1 MTQFRNKK
9 PKPARPQP
17 RVHNLGREFP
27 QVKGRPGERIQ
38 LTTQSG
44 YHAVTIRFQDNT
56 DLEVRIHPALSF
68 TAALY
73 DWKSGSQRVLK
84 RWPTIQAR

>member
-1 MTQFRNKK
+1 MNRSGRKRPRK
-9 PKPARPQP
+9 PQKPHKSKRLIAFPEAR
-17 RVHNLGREFP
+17 GRTVET
-27 QVKGRPGERIQ
+27 VE
-38 LTTQSG
+38 LMAESE
-44 YHAVTIRFQDNT
+44 YHSVTIRFQDNT

-73 DWKSGSQRVLK
+73 GWKSGSQRVLK